1 MESNQTLA
9 NRLAIYLAAYK
20 YYVDTKSKARLLDTS
35 IFGEALCKD
44 IAKIV
49 FGYND
54 LVNLNQ
60 QKNYPAIDLGLIEAK
75 CAIQVTIT
83 ASSAKIVDTQGKF
96 FKHGLDNTYSRLIFI
111 ILGEKQ
117 GSYESSQII
126 RERGSF
132 KFDPEKDI
140 YDLNALFNILVQAAD
155 PAKFE
160 AFNKSLEN
168 QLGASIRPY
177 LLGVDRPG
185 QNLRR
190 LFDAHDVTL
199 TNAVG
204 ALNSFGIN
212 RAIYSSNIN
221 LSEAAGEELIRYVAK
236 QFAVSN
242 DWIDG
247 QSSHIYDNGPDIER
261 TTDWRRSLRGAYDL
275 IKRIRSDK
283 EELDLII
290 PVGFTL
296 SELDESL
303 NVVDPRLESYEHFFV
318 AARQK
323 NKFSAERF
331 RLIISDPLTYSPC
344 QNGIFLLFMA
354 AELYEI
360 KTGCKTYLNVYTA
373 PRDDILTCYS
383 GDLFLVDIFRSGQV
397 MRNHKDFIYY
407 DGSTLKAT
415 NDVPR
420 QLAQMLQ
427 ENLTEFIAR
436 GETSLPDVIQFP

>member
-1 MESNQTLA
+1 MDSIQTLA

-20 YYVDTKSKARLLDTS
+20 YYVDIKSKAGLLESS
-35 IFGEALCKD
+35 IFGEALGKD
-44 IAKIV
+44 IAEIA

-54 LVNLNQ
+54 LVNLNI
-60 QKNYPAIDLGLIEAK
+60 QKNYPAIDLGSTVAK

-83 ASSAKIVDTQGKF
+83 ASSTKIVETQQKF
-96 FKHGLDNTYSRLIFI
+96 FKHGLNNTYSRLIFI

-117 GSYESSQII
+117 GSYNSLQII

-190 LFDAHDVTL
+190 LFDAHDVTI

-204 ALNSFGIN
+204 ALNSFGVN

-221 LSEAAGEELIRYVAK
+221 LSEAAGVELIQYVAK

-247 QSSHIYDNGPDIER
+247 QSSHIYCNGPDTES

-275 IKRIRSDK
+275 IKCIRSDK

-290 PVGFTL
+290 PVGFNL

-323 NKFSAERF
+323 NKFSVERF
-331 RLIISDPLTYSPC
+331 RLIISDPLTYPPC
-344 QNGIFLLFMA
+344 RKGIFLLFLA
-354 AELYEI
+354 AEIYEI
-360 KTGCKTYLNVYTA
+360 KTGCKTYLNVCTA
-373 PRDDILTCYS
+373 PKDDILICNS
-383 GDLFLVDIFRSGQV
+383 GDLFLVDIFRSRQF

-420 QLAQMLQ
+420 QLAEMLQ

-436 GETSLPDVIQFP
+436 GEISLPDVIQFP